1 MNLLKKIRKSLNQC
15 AEFRMKYSFWMR
27 SSSALVQK
35 LSLFEGSG
43 FFRIA
48 VNRFKKVQKLLPEN
62 FTDIDIT
69 YRVLP
74 LFFLNFAWLSM
85 VSSDWRYMK
94 SLFDISLSADK
105 NTIFLNIIEVLIG
118 IHLNCPVLK
127 ICLARFETWY
137 IYFNMHMISET
148 NSRRKDTSM
157 ISSRS
162 QYLTFLKTL
171 YL

>member
-1 MNLLKKIRKSLNQC
+1 
-15 AEFRMKYSFWMR
+15 MKHSFWMR
-27 SSSALVQK
+27 SRSALVQK

-62 FTDIDIT
+62 HNDIYIKH
-69 YRVLP
+69 RVLP
-74 LFFLNFAWLSM
+74 FFFLNFAWLSM
-85 VSSDWRYMK
+85 VSSDWRYLK
-94 SLFDISLSADK
+94 SLFDISLSAVQ
-105 NTIFLNIIEVLIG
+105 NTICLNIIEVLIG

-127 ICLARFETWY
+127 ICLAGFETWY
-137 IYFNMHMISET
+137 IYFNTRTISER

-157 ISSRS
+157 ISPRN
-162 QYLTFLKTL
+162 QYLIFLKNL